1 MSKVRV
7 TFKVIPNDQRRQPSY
22 YDFWDPTP
30 TLLGRRLQ
38 DFSQGPVEVVIVRD
52 GGLDW
57 VNQVVD
63 NINNGYDYW
72 QRVA

>member
-1 MSKVRV
+1 MNKVCV
-7 TFKVIPNDQRRQPSY
+7 TFKVIPNDQRQRPSY
-22 YDFWDPTP
+22 YDFWNPTP

-38 DFSQGPVEVVIVRD
+38 DFARGPVEVEVVCD
-52 GGLDW
+52 GGLAW
-57 VNQVVD
+57 VQQVVT

>member
-7 TFKVIPNDQRRQPSY
+7 TFKVIPNNKQWQTSY
-22 YDFWDPTP
+22 YDVWDPTP

-38 DFSQGPVEVVIVRD
+38 DHASGPVQVEIVRD
-52 GGLDW
+52 GGLAW